1 LNAIP
6 RDCRGLHGQKTKKQ
20 LFKTETM
27 GLVTPNPGT
36 IFWMIIIFGIVLF
49 ILRKFA
55 WKPILNALK
64 DREESIANAL
74 NSAEEAKKEV
84 AGLKADNEKIIAE
97 ARQEKNEILKEAR
110 EIKDK
115 IIAEAKEKAAQEAAK
130 NIELAKQQIEAEKTA
145 AVNELKKQVAELSLM
160 IAEKVI
166 RKELSNKGEQ
176 EKMVDGMMGEI
187 KLN

>member
-1 LNAIP
+1 
-6 RDCRGLHGQKTKKQ
+6 
-20 LFKTETM
+20 M

-36 IFWMIIIFGIVLF
+36 IFWMVIIFGIVLF

-84 AGLKADNEKIIAE
+84 AGLKAGNEKIIAE
-97 ARQEKNEILKEAR
+97 ARRERDIILKEAKDL
-110 EIKDK
+110 KDK
-115 IIAEAKEKAAQEAAK
+115 IIAEAKEKAGLEAQK
-130 NIELAKQQIEAEKTA
+130 NIEHARLQIQTEKTA
-145 AVNELKKQVAELSLM
+145 AINDIKKQVAELSVM

-166 RKELSNKGEQ
+166 KKELANKGEQ
-176 EKMVDGMMGEI
+176 EKMVDGLVDDI

>member
-1 LNAIP
+1 
-6 RDCRGLHGQKTKKQ
+6 
-20 LFKTETM
+20 M

-36 IFWMIIIFGIVLF
+36 IFWMVIIFGIVLF

-55 WKPILNALK
+55 WRPILNALK
-64 DREESIANAL
+64 DREESIAQAL

-84 AGLKADNEKIIAE
+84 AGIKAENEKVMAE
-97 ARQEKNEILKEAR
+97 ARRERDVLLKEAR

-115 IIAEAKEKAAQEAAK
+115 IIAEAKERANLETQKAV
-130 NIELAKQQIEAEKTA
+130 ELARVQIQNEKTSA
-145 AVNELKKQVAELSLM
+145 INDIKKQVAELSLL

-166 RKELSNKGEQ
+166 KKELSSKSEQ
-176 EKMVDGMMGEI
+176 EKLVDGLIDDI

>member
-1 LNAIP
+1 
-6 RDCRGLHGQKTKKQ
+6 
-20 LFKTETM
+20 M

-36 IFWMIIIFGIVLF
+36 IFWMLIIFSIALF

-64 DREESIANAL
+64 DREQSISSAL
-74 NSAEEAKKEV
+74 SSAEEAKKEV
-84 AGLKADNEKIIAE
+84 ANLKADNERIIIE
-97 ARQEKNEILKEAR
+97 AKQEKNIILKEAR

-115 IIAEAKEKAAQEAAK
+115 IVAEAREKAAAEAAK
-130 NIELAKQQIEAEKTA
+130 SIELAKQQIQAEKDA
-145 AVNELKKQVAELSLM
+145 AINDLKKQVAELSVM

-166 RKELSNKGEQ
+166 RKELNNKTEQ
-176 EKMVDGMMGEI
+176 EKMVNGLVDEI

>member
-1 LNAIP
+1 
-6 RDCRGLHGQKTKKQ
+6 
-20 LFKTETM
+20 M

-36 IFWMIIIFGIVLF
+36 IFWMVIIFGIVLF

-64 DREESIANAL
+64 EREESIANAL

-97 ARQEKNEILKEAR
+97 ARREKDAILKEAK
-110 EIKDK
+110 ELKEK
-115 IIAEAKEKAAQEAAK
+115 IVSEAKEKAGQEAQKTIDQAR
-130 NIELAKQQIEAEKTA
+130 QQIDAEKTA
-145 AVNELKKQVAELSLM
+145 AINDIKKQVAELSVK

-166 RKELSNKGEQ
+166 KKQLAGKGEQ
-176 EKMVDGMMGEI
+176 EKMVDGLIDDI

>member
-1 LNAIP
+1 LPGFAAFN
-6 RDCRGLHGQKTKKQ
+6 H
-20 LFKTETM
+20 FKTESM

-36 IFWMIIIFGIVLF
+36 FVWMLIIFGIVLF

-64 DREESIANAL
+64 DREESISQAL

-84 AGLKADNEKIIAE
+84 AGLKADNDRIIAE
-97 ARQEKNEILKEAR
+97 ARQEKNIILKEAK

-115 IIAEAKEKAAQEAAK
+115 IIAEAKEKA
-130 NIELAKQQIEAEKTA
+130 IEETSKSVTLAKQQIEAEKTA
-145 AVNELKKQVAELSLM
+145 AINDLKRQVAELSVM

-166 RKELSNKGEQ
+166 RKELSNKAEQ
-176 EKMVDGMMGEI
+176 EKMVDGLIDEI

>member
-1 LNAIP
+1 
-6 RDCRGLHGQKTKKQ
+6 
-20 LFKTETM
+20 M

-36 IFWMIIIFGIVLF
+36 IFWMFIIFGIVLF

-74 NSAEEAKKEV
+74 NSAEEAKKQV
-84 AGLKADNEKIIAE
+84 AGLKAENENIMAE
-97 ARQEKNEILKEAR
+97 ARREKGLILKEAK

-115 IIAEAKEKAAQEAAK
+115 IIAEAKEKAIMETQKAVEAARIQIQNEK
-130 NIELAKQQIEAEKTA
+130 NNAINDI
-145 AVNELKKQVAELSLM
+145 KKQVAELSVM

-166 RKELSNKGEQ
+166 KKELSNKAEQ
-176 EKMVDGMMGEI
+176 EKLMDGLIDEI

>member
-1 LNAIP
+1 
-6 RDCRGLHGQKTKKQ
+6 
-20 LFKTETM
+20 M

-36 IFWMIIIFGIVLF
+36 IVWMLIIFGIVLF

-64 DREESIANAL
+64 DREDSISQAL

-97 ARQEKNEILKEAR
+97 ARQEKNIILREAKEIKEKIITEAR
-110 EIKDK
+110 E
-115 IIAEAKEKAAQEAAK
+115 KAAEETNK
-130 NIELAKQQIEAEKTA
+130 SIVLAKQQIEAEKTA
-145 AVNELKKQVAELSLM
+145 AINEMKRQVAELSVL

-166 RKELSNKGEQ
+166 RKELSNKAEQ
-176 EKMVDGMMGEI
+176 EKMVDGLIDEI

>member
-1 LNAIP
+1 
-6 RDCRGLHGQKTKKQ
+6 
-20 LFKTETM
+20 M

-36 IFWMIIIFGIVLF
+36 IVWMLIIFGIVLF

-64 DREESIANAL
+64 DREESIAQAL
-74 NSAEEAKKEV
+74 SSAEEAKKEV
-84 AGLKADNEKIIAE
+84 AGLKADNDRIIAE
-97 ARQEKNEILKEAR
+97 ARQEKNIILKEAK

-115 IIAEAKEKAAQEAAK
+115 IIAEAKEKA
-130 NIELAKQQIEAEKTA
+130 IEETSKSVLLAKQQIEAEKTA
-145 AVNELKKQVAELSLM
+145 AINDLKRQVAELSVM

-166 RKELSNKGEQ
+166 RKELSNKAEQ
-176 EKMVDGMMGEI
+176 EKMVDGLIDEI

>member
-1 LNAIP
+1 
-6 RDCRGLHGQKTKKQ
+6 
-20 LFKTETM
+20 M

-36 IFWMIIIFGIVLF
+36 IFWMLIIFGIVLF

-64 DREESIANAL
+64 DREESIAKAL
-74 NSAEEAKKEV
+74 DSAEEAKKEV
-84 AGLKADNEKIIAE
+84 AGLKADNDRIIAE
-97 ARQEKNEILKEAR
+97 ARQEKNLILKEAK

-115 IIAEAKEKAAQEAAK
+115 IIAEAKEKANQETAK
-130 NIELAKQQIEAEKTA
+130 SIVLAKQQIEAEKA
-145 AVNELKKQVAELSLM
+145 AAINDLKNQVAELSLI

-166 RKELSNKGEQ
+166 RKELSNKAEQ
-176 EKMVDGMMGEI
+176 EKMVGGLIDDI

>member
-1 LNAIP
+1 
-6 RDCRGLHGQKTKKQ
+6 
-20 LFKTETM
+20 M

-36 IFWMIIIFGIVLF
+36 IFWMLLIFGIVFF

-84 AGLKADNEKIIAE
+84 AGLKAGNDKLIAE
-97 ARQEKNEILKEAR
+97 ARQEQNNILKEAK

-115 IIAEAKEKAAQEAAK
+115 IIAEAKEKARQETAK
-130 NIELAKQQIEAEKTA
+130 SIELARHQIQAEKTA
-145 AVNELKKQVAELSLM
+145 AIIDIKNQVAELSVM

-166 RKELSNKGEQ
+166 KKELGNKTVQ
-176 EKMVDGMMGEI
+176 EKMVDGLVDDI